1 LVIELATTAP
11 LMDFLHKIHSAF
23 PKGNQHMEQHGTFL
37 REAASKVPEVTLAF
51 WIIKILATTLG
62 ETGGDSVTMTWLHAD
77 VYPHNG
83 GYLIGTGIFAVLFV
97 VAVIAQ
103 ILVKKFN
110 PWIYWLAIVASTTVG
125 TVMADFF
132 DRSLGIGYTGGSSI
146 LLACVLCSLA
156 IWYFTLGSIN
166 VQTVATPKVEIF
178 YWVTITFSQTLGTAL
193 GDWTADSTGL
203 GYDGGAVVF
212 CAGLAVLAAF
222 YYWSGISRV
231 FLFWAAFILTRPLGA
246 TVGDFLDKPT
256 SHGGLALSRPLAS
269 GVILALIVVLVF
281 VLPQKPGRHPGQVTA

>member
-1 LVIELATTAP
+1 MRNENEMV
-11 LMDFLHKIHSAF
+11 
-23 PKGNQHMEQHGTFL
+23 
-37 REAASKVPEVTLAF
+37 SKVPEVTLGF
-51 WIIKILATTLG
+51 WVIKILATTLG
-62 ETGGDSVTMTWLHAD
+62 ETGGDTVTMTWLHAD
-77 VYPHNG
+77 QNAHNG
-83 GYLIGTGIFAVLFV
+83 GYLIGTGIFLAVFV
-97 VAVIAQ
+97 AAVIAQ
-103 ILVKKFN
+103 ISTQKFN
-110 PWIYWLAIVASTTVG
+110 AWVYWVAIVASTTVG
-125 TVMADFF
+125 TAMADLF

-156 IWYFTLGSIN
+156 AWYFTLGSIN

-203 GYDGGAVVF
+203 GYDGGALVF
-212 CAGLAVLAAF
+212 CAGLVVLAAL
-222 YYWSGISRV
+222 YYWTAISRV

-269 GVILALIVVLVF
+269 GVILAAIVVLVL
-281 VLPQKPGRHPGQVTA
+281 VLPQRPGRHPGSGVPVQVQ

>member
-1 LVIELATTAP
+1 MRQI
-11 LMDFLHKIHSAF
+11 
-23 PKGNQHMEQHGTFL
+23 
-37 REAASKVPEVTLAF
+37 ASKVPEVTLAF
-51 WIIKILATTLG
+51 WIMKILATTLG

-77 VYPHNG
+77 AHPHNG
-83 GYLIGTGIFAVLFV
+83 GYLLGTGIFAVMFV
-97 VAVIAQ
+97 AAVIAQ

-146 LLACVLCSLA
+146 LLACVLGSLA

-203 GYDGGAVVF
+203 GYDGGALVF
-212 CAGLAVLAAF
+212 CAGLVVLAAL

-246 TVGDFLDKPT
+246 TVGDFLDKPIRD
-256 SHGGLALSRPLAS
+256 GGLAFSRPVAS
-269 GVILALIVVLVF
+269 AIIAAFIVGCILL
-281 VLPQKPGRHPGQVTA
+281 LPQRAGEHPGEAAA